1 MYYESIALDLD
12 AKYCE
17 SAQTTHAAFSMHFN
31 LAQIVMLTRSHSHVH
46 VGRLA
51 SKQVIINN
59 VRCKNNNY
67 FEDLVIN
74 EHMNNLGM
82 TFYCAVW
89 LTRLEFSSPGKLVY
103 YVVLP

>member
-1 MYYESIALDLD
+1 MYYESIALG

-31 LAQIVMLTRSHSHVH
+31 LVQIVMLTRSHVHVH

-51 SKQVIINN
+51 SKQVIKNN

-67 FEDLVIN
+67 FEDLV
-74 EHMNNLGM
+74 
-82 TFYCAVW
+82 V
-89 LTRLEFSSPGKLVY
+89 K
-103 YVVLP
+103 